1 MGPRTRLGF
10 TILFFS
16 SQLRHGWERKS
27 FEFLGLNGKYEWGDH
42 HTGIEDEMGIVFF
55 HEIPTCALG
64 FGFGCAVDVKGPAE
78 VFSVGVGVFDQVH
91 VFFVPSVGI
100 HVECHIGP
108 RVRSGDG
115 R

>member
-1 MGPRTRLGF
+1 MDDGRGSL
-10 TILFFS
+10 L
-16 SQLRHGWERKS
+16 K
-27 FEFLGLNGKYEWGDH
+27 FLSLNGKNEWDH
-42 HTGIEDEMGIVFF
+42 HHHLTSIEDEMGIVFF

-64 FGFGCAVDVKGPAE
+64 FGFGCTVDVKGPAE
-78 VFSVGVGVFDQVH
+78 VFSVGVRVFDQVH
-91 VFFVPSVGI
+91 VFFVPGVGI

>member
-1 MGPRTRLGF
+1 MGRM
-10 TILFFS
+10 
-16 SQLRHGWERKS
+16 
-27 FEFLGLNGKYEWGDH
+27 NGDH
-42 HTGIEDEMGIVFF
+42 HHLTSIEDEMGIVFF

-64 FGFGCAVDVKGPAE
+64 FGFGCTVDVKGPAE